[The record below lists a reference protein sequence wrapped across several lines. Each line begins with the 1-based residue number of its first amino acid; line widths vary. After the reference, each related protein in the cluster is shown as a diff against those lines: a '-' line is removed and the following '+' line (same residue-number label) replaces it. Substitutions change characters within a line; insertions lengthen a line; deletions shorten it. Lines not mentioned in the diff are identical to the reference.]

1 MLVNPYYLLFLPA
14 IPGEQHD
21 TSCPASRQ
29 QEINGGNQPFTSQS
43 VPAGAPVL
51 KLTPNT
57 KSQKTAIYSGSLG
70 VLRRPAGPGAPS
82 ANPHY
87 R

>member
-29 QEINGGNQPFTSQS
+29 QEINGGNQPFIFLLTDARS
-43 VPAGAPVL
+43 PGILEAPEFAGR
-51 KLTPNT
+51 K
-57 KSQKTAIYSGSLG
+57 
-70 VLRRPAGPGAPS
+70 RR
-82 ANPHY
+82 
-87 R
+87 